1 MASGCIIVL
10 LLQSLNWPKIFSMTI
25 AMKRALFVPSFLT
38 GKLTLDHSIL
48 SNKLER
54 YSIKDVA
61 RKWNLIFQIE
71 SIGSS
76 VMKDSQILQRSLTAI
91 LPSSSLAVGTGGM
104 GGETG
109 P

>member
-10 LLQSLNWPKIFSMTI
+10 LLQSLNWPKIFSITI

-48 SNKLER
+48 SYKLDR
-54 YSIKDVA
+54 YGVKDVA
-61 RKWNLIFQIE
+61 RKWMELIFQIE

-76 VMKDSQILQRSLTAI
+76 VMKDSQISQRSLTAI
-91 LPSSSLAVGTGGM
+91 LPAC
-104 GGETG
+104 
-109 P
+109 PY